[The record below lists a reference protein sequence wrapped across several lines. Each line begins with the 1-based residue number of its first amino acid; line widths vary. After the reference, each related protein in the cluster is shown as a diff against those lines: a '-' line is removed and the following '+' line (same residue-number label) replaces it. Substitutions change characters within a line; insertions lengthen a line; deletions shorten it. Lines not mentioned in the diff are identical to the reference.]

1 MVLIRLAGANR
12 RLSFSGLCG
21 LILGKC
27 DGCNRHAD
35 RVVLKNTDM
44 PGFDGQAN
52 PEHIAVFVVVEH
64 SFAESVV
71 VLQGKK
77 QVDFAAG
84 LPGHFEFGICVEVP
98 SATFGDACRDPE
110 SVVIADVAAGDQSI
124 AFVTDDVGVIFEGQG
139 NPQFNLHSPVF
150 GEKELS
156 HQADS
161 VPTAGPDTV
170 SAV

>member
-1 MVLIRLAGANR
+1 M
-12 RLSFSGLCG
+12 
-21 LILGKC
+21 
-27 DGCNRHAD
+27 
-35 RVVLKNTDM
+35 
-44 PGFDGQAN
+44 
-52 PEHIAVFVVVEH
+52 VFVVVEH

-77 QVDFAAG
+77 QIDFAAG

-139 NPQFNLHSPVF
+139 IHSLTSIAQFLVKKSCPIRLIRF
-150 GEKELS
+150 QLRDQILS
-156 HQADS
+156 LPFDS
-161 VPTAGPDTV
+161 CSYCSRASPTAFPCRQIKFPRPIVGL
-170 SAV
+170 